1 MVLNVWTFID
11 YSDNFVNVTKNF
23 RRNHLQVVG
32 VNGVHVHG
40 PLPASGMEALVE
52 ARLRPPPPP
61 MPPSSAATRMLT
73 FGMDRLLSSSKSS
86 KEDGEEEELEEE
98 DEENEG
104 AEDEAEGKS
113 WCK

>member
-1 MVLNVWTFID
+1 MALNIWTFID

-23 RRNHLQVVG
+23 CRNHFQVVG
-32 VNGVHVHG
+32 VNGVHG

-61 MPPSSAATRMLT
+61 PLPPSSAAVATRMLT

-86 KEDGEEEELEEE
+86 KEDREEEEELEEE
-98 DEENEG
+98 EEENEG
-104 AEDEAEGKS
+104 EDDAEGIYKS
-113 WCK
+113 